1 MKSVKLRRHTD
12 RTEITLTGVLDVGVT
27 RAAHDALGEAL
38 TRALPLELSAAGLER
53 VDTAGLQLLLMFLRT
68 ARARGL
74 AAHWREVSAA
84 LSGNAQLLG
93 LAAALELPQ

>member
-38 TRALPLELSAAGLER
+38 ARALPMELLAAGLER
-53 VDTAGLQLLLMFLRT
+53 IDTAGLQLLLVFLRT
-68 ARARGL
+68 ARERGL
-74 AAHWREVSAA
+74 TARWREASDA
-84 LSGNAQLLG
+84 LTSNAQLLG
-93 LAAALELPQ
+93 LAVALELPQ